1 MNNNSS
7 SSSSS
12 ICPAFWCIMSSSYM
26 RSEDDAEGIHT
37 GQKQQQLANKKA
49 IIKANEI
56 AKENIAKRKKRIK
69 LPSYK

>member
-1 MNNNSS
+1 
-7 SSSSS
+7 
-12 ICPAFWCIMSSSYM
+12 M
-26 RSEDDAEGIHT
+26 RYAK

-69 LPSYK
+69 DARDAKLKQIKMDELTTNTSTGMLGIVPPVNLP